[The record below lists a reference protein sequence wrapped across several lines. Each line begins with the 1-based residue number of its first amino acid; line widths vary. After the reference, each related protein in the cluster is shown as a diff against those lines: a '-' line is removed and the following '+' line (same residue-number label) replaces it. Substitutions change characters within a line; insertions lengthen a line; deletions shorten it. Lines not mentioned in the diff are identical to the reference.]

1 MPAVSTPDLT
11 SLRGRRALVTGGSH
25 GIGREIAEAL
35 AAAGAE
41 VVLPV
46 RNRTKGEAARAA
58 ITAAHPEARIELADL
73 DLSSLASVRALG
85 AVLRAEGRPLHLLIA
100 NAGVMTPPMRQE
112 TADGFELQLGTNHLG
127 HADLVAELL
136 PMLRAGRARLVSQT
150 SIAARSGR
158 MLWQDP
164 NAELSYDGGRS
175 YAQSKIAVALFGYEL
190 DRRSRAEGW
199 GITSAVAHPGVA
211 PTRLLAAR
219 PEIDRGG
226 DSLAVRAIRLASR
239 VGLAGTPRTAAAP
252 ALRLS
257 APALRRGACVGAH
270 GGAAGSGD
278 RPALIPCDPG
288 AVPLAPLDGEGLAL
302 LPAPP
307 RPDRGGMGPEFWL
320 TTPIAALTPGT
331 GVLFTLRASL
341 SGGLPRGLIAA
352 AGCTQGFAPH
362 LLLAGTLALTR
373 LG

>member
-1 MPAVSTPDLT
+1 M
-11 SLRGRRALVTGGSH
+11 
-25 GIGREIAEAL
+25 
-35 AAAGAE
+35 
-41 VVLPV
+41 
-46 RNRTKGEAARAA
+46 
-58 ITAAHPEARIELADL
+58 
-73 DLSSLASVRALG
+73 RALG

-199 GITSAVAHPGVA
+199 GITSAVAHRGVA

-226 DSLAVRAIRLASR
+226 DTLAVRAIRLASR

-252 ALRLS
+252 ALL
-257 APALRRGACVGAH
+257 
-270 GGAAGSGD
+270 AAVAG
-278 RPALIPCDPG
+278 RPH
-288 AVPLAPLDGEGLAL
+288 EGQL
-302 LPAPP
+302 
-307 RPDRGGMGPEFWL
+307 
-320 TTPIAALTPGT
+320 
-331 GVLFTLRASL
+331 
-341 SGGLPRGLIAA
+341 
-352 AGCTQGFAPH
+352 FAPTGPGQVGGP
-362 LLLAGTLALTR
+362 AGVRRPSPVCAGPPTR
-373 LG
+373 SVRGSSRRSCWVGRSPRADPV